1 MCFVL
6 AIMATLGFN
15 QLHPAG
21 QGTIEMDA
29 DDIGGTV
36 RSATGPESGVW
47 VIAETQDFRAVY
59 RKIVVTDEDG
69 RYVLPDLPDA
79 QYNIWVRG
87 YGLNDSGKVNGRPGA
102 MLDLSVEVA
111 ATPQDAAKVYPAN
124 YWYSLMEVPAPS
136 EFPGTGPSG
145 NGIAPGMQTQAHWV
159 DTLKQGCQ
167 LCHQLGNQATREVSN
182 PQDFDSTQAA
192 WAHRI
197 MTGQR
202 GQAMGAYLSLIH
214 I

>member
-1 MCFVL
+1 MRTHHRRVTMCFVL

-47 VIAETQDFRAVY
+47 VIAETQDFRTVY

-87 YGLNDSGKVNGRPGA
+87 YGLND
-102 MLDLSVEVA
+102 
-111 ATPQDAAKVYPAN
+111 
-124 YWYSLMEVPAPS
+124 
-136 EFPGTGPSG
+136 
-145 NGIAPGMQTQAHWV
+145 
-159 DTLKQGCQ
+159 
-167 LCHQLGNQATREVSN
+167 
-182 PQDFDSTQAA
+182 
-192 WAHRI
+192 
-197 MTGQR
+197 
-202 GQAMGAYLSLIH
+202 LSLIH

>member
-102 MLDLSVEVA
+102 MLDLTVELA
-111 ATPQDAAKVYPAN
+111 ATPQDAA
-124 YWYSLMEVPAPS
+124 
-136 EFPGTGPSG
+136 
-145 NGIAPGMQTQAHWV
+145 
-159 DTLKQGCQ
+159 
-167 LCHQLGNQATREVSN
+167 
-182 PQDFDSTQAA
+182 
-192 WAHRI
+192 
-197 MTGQR
+197 
-202 GQAMGAYLSLIH
+202 
-214 I
+214 